1 MCDAGIVLIDIIR
14 HMDAYC
20 SSYLFNS
27 THFSHMK
34 GKANCVI
41 NTRRSYIKAFVVV
54 KFADSKHQSAA
65 VWNKLIPDELW
76 YQAQTMRQ
84 LRRNFTGLGFYCLH
98 YSHTRR
104 KTKKLNL
111 GNLQSWV
118 DFCADLPLPTHCQEL
133 IEWFRDEPCGWV
145 LCTYLQKLSIQRI
158 D

>member
-34 GKANCVI
+34 GLANCVI

-65 VWNKLIPDELW
+65 VRNKLIPDEL
-76 YQAQTMRQ
+76 
-84 LRRNFTGLGFYCLH
+84 
-98 YSHTRR
+98 
-104 KTKKLNL
+104 
-111 GNLQSWV
+111 
-118 DFCADLPLPTHCQEL
+118 
-133 IEWFRDEPCGWV
+133 
-145 LCTYLQKLSIQRI
+145 
-158 D
+158 